1 MINKWICPVEFKIDS
16 EKNVLEGYASVFGNI
31 DSDYEIMDK
40 GAFKKTIKE
49 RVPAGLVKIMAA
61 HGWNLNDVMGSVTKA
76 HEDDHGLHFTGKLS
90 EAPSV
95 QDSIIKMKEGFI
107 NRLSVGFSTI
117 KERLDKETDA
127 NKRPLRHFTEVKWYE
142 VSPVPFAS
150 NEEAVITDVKAL
162 TIDDITK
169 IFETEDIDL
178 EQIKAIIIQCGKA
191 AGDDWIKIEADI
203 LKALEAEPDAQ
214 SKPLTP
220 KLLEALRLRTKLN
233 IFGSKNC

>member
-16 EKNVLEGYASVFGNI
+16 ERNVLEGYASVFGNI
-31 DSDYEIMDK
+31 DIDYEVMDK

-76 HEDDHGLHFTGKLS
+76 HEDDHGLHFIGKLS

-162 TIDDITK
+162 VIDDITK
-169 IFETEDIDL
+169 ILDRDDTDL
-178 EQIKAIIIQCGKA
+178 ELIKAIIIQCGKA
-191 AGDDWIKIEADI
+191 AGDGWIKIEADV
-203 LKALEAEPDAQ
+203 LKALEAGPDSQ
-214 SKPLTP
+214 QTP
-220 KLLEALRLRTKLN
+220 PTPNMLKALRLKTELN
-233 IFGSKNC
+233 ILGSKNC